1 MNFVKASLK
10 NRQVTLTVFLLMFAF
25 GIYSLITMPRREDP
39 KITIP
44 AGLVVAYFP
53 GADITQVEDQV
64 TSKIEEYLFSSRRS
78 EKTRHILLPLKDLP
92 RYMYGSGIMLGNL
105 ISSGASSVIN

>member
-10 NRQVTLTVFLLMFAF
+10 NRQVTITVFLMMFAF

-53 GADITQVEDQV
+53 GADVTQVEDQV
-64 TSKIEEYLFSSRRS
+64 TSKIEEYLFQFEEVRKD
-78 EKTRHILLPLKDLP
+78 KTYSITAEGVTEIH
-92 RYMYGSGIMLGNL
+92 
-105 ISSGASSVIN
+105 VW